1 MWFKEILLVD
11 CLGVVLIGKENGGN
25 ESCTNTIMD
34 CKGLERV
41 GTANSKRQRLFQIFY
56 IKLTK
61 VINSFLQTNLIVIF

>member
-41 GTANSKRQRLFQIFY
+41 GTANSKRGKQRLSDILY
-56 IKLTK
+56 K
-61 VINSFLQTNLIVIF
+61 INKSN